1 MVVRFKACKK
11 MRVYFSIIGLLFF
24 CSGCATHTAHQVI
37 LAEVN
42 GDSITEEDLLNS
54 LNTNEKDIYLKFKK
68 EYTDKIIA
76 HVLLEQEAQ
85 RQNITVQ
92 TLLEAEVF
100 SKTNMSYHDEK
111 KLPSKKIKIL
121 TRELVTKLRK
131 KSEIKYYL
139 LESR

>member
-1 MVVRFKACKK
+1 MVVRFKVYKK
-11 MRVYFSIIGLLFF
+11 MRICFSIIVFLF
-24 CSGCATHTAHQVI
+24 CILGCATRTAHQVI

-68 EYTDKIIA
+68 DYTDKIIA

-92 TLLEAEVF
+92 ALLETEVF
-100 SKTNMSYHDEK
+100 SKLHDNKK
-111 KLPSKKIKIL
+111 KLGQQKMKIL
-121 TRELVTKLRK
+121 TRELVMKLRK

-139 LESR
+139 LESK